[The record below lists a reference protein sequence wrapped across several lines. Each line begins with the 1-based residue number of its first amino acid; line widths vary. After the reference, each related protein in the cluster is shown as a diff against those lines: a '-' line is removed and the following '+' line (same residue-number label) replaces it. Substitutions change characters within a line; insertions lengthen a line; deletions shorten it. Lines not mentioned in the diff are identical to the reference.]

1 MGQTARVL
9 LKEAVHEEGPVA
21 EDSDD
26 AANPLWGQR
35 EDKQIQVCA
44 RWVKL
49 LYASNG
55 FKGMPLLCC
64 SVGTAVLGGVAEQNV
79 HAATLT

>member
-9 LKEAVHEEGPVA
+9 LKEAVHEEGPAA
-21 EDSDD
+21 EDIDD

-35 EDKQIQVCA
+35 EDKQIQVGA

-55 FKGMPLLCC
+55 FKRDATVVLQCGDC
-64 SVGTAVLGGVAEQNV
+64 SVGRRG
-79 HAATLT
+79 